1 LEEEKKKKKKK
12 KKILHALGCD
22 PHTVRVEG
30 TAYGEARVQC
40 PLHPGVPTPSL
51 VAEIRKDTQARV
63 PLKQRATGMGA
74 RELAGH
80 RHGLALLHVPVRG
93 DIEARKGL

>member
-1 LEEEKKKKKKK
+1 MSA
-12 KKILHALGCD
+12 I
-22 PHTVRVEG
+22 
-30 TAYGEARVQC
+30 
-40 PLHPGVPTPSL
+40 PTPSL

-80 RHGLALLHVPVRG
+80 RHGLALLHVLAQVRG
-93 DIEARKGL
+93 DIEARFKPKVSDQVIRENPTSRGTEASVSK